1 MGSTP
6 LYKSSLHEDR
16 LLRVILDRKKCKG
29 IGICEQVCPRNC
41 FKVDKSRQITTIPGA
56 PRCIQCG
63 ACIIQC
69 PFDALYFKSPK
80 GDIISPDIIR
90 KFKLNL
96 MGKRIEPS
104 IKRKK
109 TMKSKNRF
117 IKIIVISVLLFL
129 IIFSTFIISFGQEL
143 SGEEII
149 SKVNELINQDTVQAK
164 VKMTITTTSGQK
176 RIFVYDS
183 YSKNKGEKN
192 LIRYIEPKR
201 VKGQAIL
208 MLNYADDI
216 WMYFPRTKRIL
227 KLATNSK
234 SQKMEGSDFF
244 YEDTGASDAF
254 IEDFNSKKLGSEKK
268 EGYDCYKIEMLKKE
282 GIESGYSRLIMWI
295 IKDNFY
301 PIVIDYYDRE
311 NPELL
316 LKTLIQYDIKEID
329 SIPIATKMVMYN
341 KQENSQ
347 TSIEMLEV
355 KYNIELDDS
364 LFTERNLKKR

>member
-1 MGSTP
+1 
-6 LYKSSLHEDR
+6 
-16 LLRVILDRKKCKG
+16 
-29 IGICEQVCPRNC
+29 
-41 FKVDKSRQITTIPGA
+41 
-56 PRCIQCG
+56 
-63 ACIIQC
+63 
-69 PFDALYFKSPK
+69 
-80 GDIISPDIIR
+80 
-90 KFKLNL
+90 
-96 MGKRIEPS
+96 
-104 IKRKK
+104 
-109 TMKSKNRF
+109 MKSKNRF
-117 IKIIVISVLLFL
+117 IKRIIILTLLFL
-129 IIFSTFIISFGQEL
+129 IIFNTSISSFGQEL
-143 SGEEII
+143 TGEEII

-176 RIFVYDS
+176 RIFIYDS

-192 LIRYIEPKR
+192 LLRYIEPKR
-201 VKGQAIL
+201 AKGQAIL

-216 WMYFPRTKRIL
+216 WMYFPRTKRIR

-234 SQKMEGSDFF
+234 SQKMEGSDFS

-254 IEDFNSKKLGSEKK
+254 IEDFSIKKLGSEIK
-268 EGYDCYKIEMLKKE
+268 EGYDCYKIEMLKRE

-301 PIVIDYYDRE
+301 PVVINYYDAE

-329 SIPIATKMVMYN
+329 GIPTTTKMIMYN
-341 KQENSQ
+341 QQENSQ

-364 LFTERNLKKR
+364 LFTERNLQR